1 MEQYYSN
8 GKLLITGEYLVLDGA
23 VSLALPTKFGQV
35 LNVSTNTSGC
45 LTWESYN
52 VKEECWFVASFDFDS
67 FEIQKSSSSTLD
79 HVKVAETLQGILRT
93 ARLLNATFLNDS
105 DGVHV
110 TTQLTFPN
118 EWGLGTSSTLINS
131 IATWAS
137 VNPFELLEKSFG
149 GSGYDIA
156 CAKTNKPITYQRKGI
171 DPTIVEVVFCP
182 VFRDQLFFVYLNKKQ
197 DSKEGIKM
205 YKSLKEDKSLYIE
218 QINKLTVELM
228 EATEFVVFEGLLQKH
243 ETILSQILQVRTVK
257 ESLFSDFIGSV
268 KSLGAWGG
276 DFVLVTGK
284 ESYVKDYFTRKNY
297 TTILSY
303 DEMILA

>member
-1 MEQYYSN
+1 MEHYYSN
-8 GKLLITGEYLVLDGA
+8 GKLLISGEYLVLDGA
-23 VSLALPTKFGQV
+23 VSLALPTKFGQDLQV
-35 LNVSTNTSGC
+35 INNTTNVICWT
-45 LTWESYN
+45 SYN
-52 VKEECWFVASFDFDS
+52 VAKECWFTAIFDLGSFHII
-67 FEIQKSSSSTLD
+67 ETNSTEVDAL
-79 HVKVAETLQGILRT
+79 KVAGTLQAILQMART
-93 ARLLNATFLNDS
+93 LNPEFLLGAKGLTVS
-105 DGVHV
+105 TH
-110 TTQLTFPN
+110 LTFPN

-156 CAKTNKPITYQRKGI
+156 CAKHPSPITYQRNGI
-171 DPTIVEVVFCP
+171 HPNIVALTFDPSFKEE
-182 VFRDQLFFVYLNKKQ
+182 LFFVYLNEKQ

-205 YKSLKEDKSLYIE
+205 YRSLTDDKSSYIKEINQLTKDLILAKELKEFESL
-218 QINKLTVELM
+218 LV
-228 EATEFVVFEGLLQKH
+228 KH
-243 ETILSQILQVRTVK
+243 ETILSQVLNIKPVK
-257 ESLFSDFIGSV
+257 ERLFSDFNGAV

-284 ESYVKDYFTRKNY
+284 ESYVKDYFTHKKY